1 MKHLQLDYVI
11 KQVLA
16 MLVTKQ
22 DDVNMVMAIKI
33 GKRITDEFEKA
44 LAEEVRGNRQASGD
58 SCKCFIEFIN
68 SCRRRY

>member
-44 LAEEVRGNRQASGD
+44 LAEEVRGNRQASVG
-58 SCKCFIEFIN
+58 
-68 SCRRRY
+68 RYRLR